1 MGKDARFVE
10 VTEPQEERRDNLGLE
25 PRGFEWIANGIG
37 ALKVKPH
44 SINVDFVVQ
53 GYRFK
58 ANLTKE
64 AEFSLFSFLTML
76 PMHVH
81 LFHHDLYPPQIA
93 STWNYLS
100 DGILSIL

>member
-1 MGKDARFVE
+1 M
-10 VTEPQEERRDNLGLE
+10 
-25 PRGFEWIANGIG
+25 
-37 ALKVKPH
+37 
-44 SINVDFVVQ
+44 VQ